1 MNPFFLFLLQFCFPT
16 VGRRL
21 CTSSMCG
28 IVHNKSRIGIIS
40 TGSLVQN
47 PQGTPCIDTETTSML
62 IGVIGLAYW
71 LHSEPMARQRFF
83 QRKSSICISQA
94 ASFFSAAVNIKNQD
108 ALRMSLLSQDFM
120 LKHVKWV
127 CRVSM
132 FGPRVE
138 Q

>member
-1 MNPFFLFLLQFCFPT
+1 M
-16 VGRRL
+16 
-21 CTSSMCG
+21 
-28 IVHNKSRIGIIS
+28 
-40 TGSLVQN
+40 
-47 PQGTPCIDTETTSML
+47 DTETTSML

-83 QRKSSICISQA
+83 QGNLLSAFLKLPV
-94 ASFFSAAVNIKNQD
+94 FFSAALNIKNQD

-127 CRVSM
+127 CRVSV